1 MAILVLT
8 NIQGLIGAE
17 DLRRVTIELGGV
29 MKRLQTGLRVNSAA
43 DDVGALIQSSVLT
56 RAISTLEVASQQ
68 LTRVDSI
75 LSHIEESIVQIQNLL
90 DKIRENAVAASQT
103 TNPDEKASFQEAV
116 NQLYLDIRELVRST
130 VFRQTQL
137 LRGGIGNRIVGPA
150 SILITNISNLLGGA
164 TKTFLS
170 VGNIDVSGI
179 NLAGYASG
187 ALADT
192 TVPNLVC
199 VVARFGGV
207 PGNLLTGVMFT
218 YSVALNQ
225 FAVIGITMNGGVVS
239 AELRING
246 NWVFTESLRVTFTG
260 AQVLDFKNLGLRIF
274 IDDVR
279 FGQGA
284 TIDAVITIRRE
295 QPKVFRGMDV
305 GSELDYLRFDIP
317 NLEPENLL
325 GTLSLGGGQLFTF
338 DLTQPAGADTAVQMI
353 DIAMDYVDRVR
364 NRVGA
369 LMNLMRAAQEQ
380 VQNQKLQAQVQRS
393 AVIDTKFDEES
404 LRLTALQVVQQSATA
419 MIAISRLT
427 PQLVLQ
433 LIGGR

>member
-1 MAILVLT
+1 
-8 NIQGLIGAE
+8 
-17 DLRRVTIELGGV
+17 
-29 MKRLQTGLRVNSAA
+29 
-43 DDVGALIQSSVLT
+43 
-56 RAISTLEVASQQ
+56 
-68 LTRVDSI
+68 
-75 LSHIEESIVQIQNLL
+75 
-90 DKIRENAVAASQT
+90 
-103 TNPDEKASFQEAV
+103 
-116 NQLYLDIRELVRST
+116 
-130 VFRQTQL
+130 L
-137 LRGGIGNRIVGPA
+137 LRGGIGNRIVEPA
-150 SILITNISNLLGGA
+150 SILITNISDLLGGA

-192 TVPNLVC
+192 TVPNLV
-199 VVARFGGV
+199 VARARIQGV

-225 FAVIGITMNGGVVS
+225 FAAIAITMNGGVVS
-239 AELRING
+239 ADLQIG
-246 NWVFTESLRVTFTG
+246 GISVFTESIRVTFTG

-279 FGQGA
+279 FGQAA
-284 TIDAVITIRRE
+284 TINAVITIRRE

-338 DLTQPAGADTAVQMI
+338 DLTHPAGADTAVQMI

-404 LRLTALQVVQQSATA
+404 LMLTALQVIQQSATA

-433 LIGGR
+433 LFGR

>member
-1 MAILVLT
+1 MAIPVLT
-8 NIQGLIGAE
+8 NIQGLIGTE

-56 RAISTLEVASQQ
+56 RAISTLELASQQ

-75 LSHIEESIVQIQNLL
+75 LSHIEESIVQIQKLL

-103 TNPDEKASFQEAV
+103 NKPDEKASLQEAV

-137 LRGGIGNRIVGPA
+137 LRGGIGNRIVEPA
-150 SILITNISNLLGGA
+150 SILITNIAGA

-192 TVPNLVC
+192 TVPNLV
-199 VVARFGGV
+199 VARARIQGV

-225 FAVIGITMNGGVVS
+225 FAAIAITMNGGVVS
-239 AELRING
+239 ADRWELGI
-246 NWVFTESLRVTFTG
+246 
-260 AQVLDFKNLGLRIF
+260 
-274 IDDVR
+274 
-279 FGQGA
+279 
-284 TIDAVITIRRE
+284 
-295 QPKVFRGMDV
+295 
-305 GSELDYLRFDIP
+305 Y
-317 NLEPENLL
+317 
-325 GTLSLGGGQLFTF
+325 
-338 DLTQPAGADTAVQMI
+338 
-353 DIAMDYVDRVR
+353 
-364 NRVGA
+364 
-369 LMNLMRAAQEQ
+369 
-380 VQNQKLQAQVQRS
+380 
-393 AVIDTKFDEES
+393 
-404 LRLTALQVVQQSATA
+404 
-419 MIAISRLT
+419 
-427 PQLVLQ
+427 
-433 LIGGR
+433 

>member
-1 MAILVLT
+1 MAIPVLT
-8 NIQGLIGAE
+8 NIQGLIGTE

-75 LSHIEESIVQIQNLL
+75 LSYIEESIVQIQKLL

-103 TNPDEKASFQEAV
+103 TNPDEKASLQEAV

-137 LRGGIGNRIVGPA
+137 LRGGIGNRIIEPA
-150 SILITNISNLLGGA
+150 SILITNIAGA
-164 TKTFLS
+164 TRTFLS

-192 TVPNLVC
+192 TVPNLV
-199 VVARFGGV
+199 VARARIQGV

-225 FAVIGITMNGGVVS
+225 LAAIAIAMNGGVVS
-239 AELRING
+239 ADLQIG
-246 NWVFTESLRVTFTG
+246 GISVFTESLRVTFTG

-279 FGQGA
+279 FGQAA
-284 TIDAVITIRRE
+284 TINAVITIRRE

-404 LRLTALQVVQQSATA
+404 LRLTALQVIQQSATA

-433 LIGGR
+433 LFGR

>member
-1 MAILVLT
+1 MAIPVLT
-8 NIQGLIGAE
+8 NIQGLIGTE

-90 DKIRENAVAASQT
+90 DKIRENAIAASQT
-103 TNPDEKASFQEAV
+103 NKPDEKASFQEAV

-404 LRLTALQVVQQSATA
+404 LRLTALQVIQQSATA

-433 LIGGR
+433 LLGGR

>member
-1 MAILVLT
+1 
-8 NIQGLIGAE
+8 
-17 DLRRVTIELGGV
+17 

-75 LSHIEESIVQIQNLL
+75 LSYIEESIVQIQKLL

-103 TNPDEKASFQEAV
+103 TNPDEKASLQEAV

-137 LRGGIGNRIVGPA
+137 LRGGIGNRIVEPA
-150 SILITNISNLLGGA
+150 SILITNIAGA
-164 TKTFLS
+164 TRTFLS

-192 TVPNLVC
+192 TVPNLV
-199 VVARFGGV
+199 VARARIQGV

-225 FAVIGITMNGGVVS
+225 LAAIAIAMNGGVVS
-239 AELRING
+239 ADLQIG
-246 NWVFTESLRVTFTG
+246 GISVFTESLRVTFTG

-279 FGQGA
+279 FGQAA
-284 TIDAVITIRRE
+284 TINAVITIRRE

-404 LRLTALQVVQQSATA
+404 LRLTALQVIQQSATA

-433 LIGGR
+433 LFGCPTWSLRTCWGQEEEGRCSHLTSI

>member
-1 MAILVLT
+1 MAIPVLT

-56 RAISTLEVASQQ
+56 RAISTLELASQQ

-75 LSHIEESIVQIQNLL
+75 LSHIEESIVQIQKLL
-90 DKIRENAVAASQT
+90 DKIRESAVAASQT
-103 TNPDEKASFQEAV
+103 NKPDEKASLQGAV

-137 LRGGIGNRIVGPA
+137 LRGGIGNRIIEPA
-150 SILITNISNLLGGA
+150 SILITNIAGA
-164 TKTFLS
+164 TRTFLS

-192 TVPNLVC
+192 TVPNLV
-199 VVARFGGV
+199 VARARIQGV

-225 FAVIGITMNGGVVS
+225 LAAIAIAMNGGVVS
-239 AELRING
+239 ADLQIG
-246 NWVFTESLRVTFTG
+246 GISVFTESLRVTFTG

-279 FGQGA
+279 FGQAA
-284 TIDAVITIRRE
+284 TINAVITIRRE

-404 LRLTALQVVQQSATA
+404 LRLTALQVIQQSATA

-433 LIGGR
+433 LFGR

>member
-1 MAILVLT
+1 MAIPVLT

-75 LSHIEESIVQIQNLL
+75 LSHIEESIVQIQKLL

-137 LRGGIGNRIVGPA
+137 LRGGIGNRIIEPA

-164 TKTFLS
+164 TRTFLS

-192 TVPNLVC
+192 TVPNLVT
-199 VVARFGGV
+199 VRARVGAAAV
-207 PGNLLTGVMFT
+207 PGVMFT
-218 YSVALNQ
+218 HSVALNQ
-225 FAVIGITMNGGVVS
+225 LASIAIAMNGGVVS
-239 AELRING
+239 ADLRIGG
-246 NWVFTESLRVTFTG
+246 NSVFTESLRVTFTG

-279 FGQGA
+279 FGQAA

-338 DLTQPAGADTAVQMI
+338 NLTQPAGADTAVQMI

-404 LRLTALQVVQQSATA
+404 LRLTALQVIQQSATA

>member
-1 MAILVLT
+1 MAIPVLT
-8 NIQGLIGAE
+8 NIQGLIGTE

-90 DKIRENAVAASQT
+90 DKIRENAIAASQT
-103 TNPDEKASFQEAV
+103 NKPDEKASFQEAV

-433 LIGGR
+433 LFGR

>member
-1 MAILVLT
+1 MAIPVLT
-8 NIQGLIGAE
+8 NIQGLIGTE

-75 LSHIEESIVQIQNLL
+75 LSHIEESIVQIQKLL

-103 TNPDEKASFQEAV
+103 TNPDEKASLQEAV

-137 LRGGIGNRIVGPA
+137 LRGGIGNRIVEPA
-150 SILITNISNLLGGA
+150 SILITNIAGA

-218 YSVALNQ
+218 FSVALNQ
-225 FAVIGITMNGGVVS
+225 LASIGIAMNAGVVS
-239 AELRING
+239 AELRIVG
-246 NWVFTESLRVTFTG
+246 IPAPVFTESIRVTFTG

-279 FGQGA
+279 FGQAA
-284 TIDAVITIRRE
+284 TINAVITIRRE

-338 DLTQPAGADTAVQMI
+338 NLTQPAGADTAVQMI

-404 LRLTALQVVQQSATA
+404 LMLTALQVIQQSATA

>member
-1 MAILVLT
+1 
-8 NIQGLIGAE
+8 
-17 DLRRVTIELGGV
+17 

-56 RAISTLEVASQQ
+56 RAISTLELASQQ

-75 LSHIEESIVQIQNLL
+75 LSHIEESIVQIQKLL
-90 DKIRENAVAASQT
+90 DKIRESAVAASQT
-103 TNPDEKASFQEAV
+103 NKPDEKASLQGAV

-137 LRGGIGNRIVGPA
+137 LRGGIGNRIIEPA
-150 SILITNISNLLGGA
+150 SILITNIAGA
-164 TKTFLS
+164 TRTFLS

-192 TVPNLVC
+192 TVPNLV
-199 VVARFGGV
+199 VARARIQGV

-225 FAVIGITMNGGVVS
+225 LAAIAIAMNGGVVS
-239 AELRING
+239 ADLQIG
-246 NWVFTESLRVTFTG
+246 GISVFTESLRVTFTG

-279 FGQGA
+279 FGQAA
-284 TIDAVITIRRE
+284 TINAVITIRRE

-404 LRLTALQVVQQSATA
+404 LRLTALQVIQQSATA

>member
-1 MAILVLT
+1 MAIPVLT
-8 NIQGLIGAE
+8 NIQGLIGTE

-75 LSHIEESIVQIQNLL
+75 LSHIEESIVQIQKLL

-103 TNPDEKASFQEAV
+103 TNPDEKASLQEAV

-137 LRGGIGNRIVGPA
+137 LRGGIGNRIVEPA
-150 SILITNISNLLGGA
+150 SILITNIAGA

-218 YSVALNQ
+218 FSVALNQ
-225 FAVIGITMNGGVVS
+225 LASIGIAMNAGVVS
-239 AELRING
+239 AELRIVG
-246 NWVFTESLRVTFTG
+246 IPAPVFTESIRVTFTG

-279 FGQGA
+279 FGQAA
-284 TIDAVITIRRE
+284 TINAVITIRRE

-338 DLTQPAGADTAVQMI
+338 NLTQPAGADTAVQMI

-404 LRLTALQVVQQSATA
+404 LMLTALQVIQQSATA

-433 LIGGR
+433 LFGR